1 MKANMPAAIRTGYA
15 TYADDDDEVGFAA
28 ARGELVLPPF
38 LNCLGNVGNGLT
50 IFGRDVR
57 ICRFTLV
64 DERLNVDK
72 LKYSR
77 WIRVSVVKDQTVEK
91 LVRNLAEHLESWGGA
106 PLMCVFDRPKT
117 YLRPIAKILLALA
130 ARREKQDIVA
140 QTLFE
145 N

>member
-1 MKANMPAAIRTGYA
+1 M
-15 TYADDDDEVGFAA
+15 
-28 ARGELVLPPF
+28 
-38 LNCLGNVGNGLT
+38 
-50 IFGRDVR
+50 
-57 ICRFTLV
+57 
-64 DERLNVDK
+64 
-72 LKYSR
+72 
-77 WIRVSVVKDQTVEK
+77 VKDQTVEK
-91 LVRNLAEHLESWGGA
+91 LVRNLAERLESGA